1 MSNTQTRNLEG
12 KVALVT
18 GASKG
23 IGAAIALELAA
34 QGAAVAVNYSG
45 SKAGADKIVEQIKA
59 AGGKA
64 IAVQAN
70 LADTESIGPLVARVT
85 RDLGP
90 ITTLVNNAGI
100 YDFSPIE
107 GVTPEHFHKQFNLNV
122 LGLIL
127 TTQAALAQFSPDG
140 GSIIN
145 IGSVAAKGV
154 PAASVYSATKGAV
167 DSVTLALSKELGPR
181 NIRVNSLNPGMIE
194 TEGAH
199 AAGIMGSDFEKKAA
213 ADTPLGRIGQADD
226 VATVAAFLA
235 SDDSAWLTGQTI
247 QASGGARL

>member
-1 MSNTQTRNLEG
+1 
-12 KVALVT
+12 VAT
-18 GASKG
+18 
-23 IGAAIALELAA
+23 
-34 QGAAVAVNYSG
+34 VA
-45 SKAGADKIVEQIKA
+45 KK
-59 AGGKA
+59 
-64 IAVQAN
+64 
-70 LADTESIGPLVARVT
+70 
-85 RDLGP
+85 LGP
-90 ITTLVNNAGI
+90 INVLVNNAGI

-127 TTQAALAQFSPDG
+127 TTQAALTQFSPDG

>member
-1 MSNTQTRNLEG
+1 MTRIQGKKLQG

-70 LADTESIGPLVARVT
+70 LADTESIGPLVAKVT

-107 GVTPEHFHKQFNLNV
+107 GVTPEHFHKQFNVNV

-181 NIRVNSLNPGMIE
+181 KIRVNSLNPGMIE

-213 ADTPLGRIGQADD
+213 ADTPLGRIGQPDD